1 MGGGGR
7 RLRRGAGRR
16 RDRAGCADRIR
27 RGHAG
32 RCLPDSAPAVRLR
45 PTTPGILG
53 FLSVGLAAA
62 ALLTLTVRDA
72 RAAGFG
78 AVAAQES
85 LAEAVAEALRD
96 DLDLD
101 GVTVTV
107 SGTEATLA
115 GRVPTLW
122 DKTEAIN
129 LTLAF
134 PRVDTVASELTVP
147 EVEDD
152 GEIARDVGRAIRTYR
167 YITIWDFVG
176 GGVEGGVVTLNGS
189 VTPDRD
195 KRGELFERV
204 ARIRG
209 VQDIRMQIA
218 RQSGS
223 SRDDRL
229 RTVIAARA
237 IRHPTLSHYTLT
249 GDIVPPFRILVDEA
263 VVTLA
268 GTVRSRAESRV
279 LETIARQAF
288 ETEEVRNF
296 LQTPR

>member
-1 MGGGGR
+1 MAG
-7 RLRRGAGRR
+7 LRDA
-16 RDRAGCADRIR
+16 
-27 RGHAG
+27 
-32 RCLPDSAPAVRLR
+32 PDAVENAAPAVRLR
-45 PTTPGILG
+45 RMNPRIPGL
-53 FLSVGLAAA
+53 LTVGLAAA
-62 ALLTLTVRDA
+62 VSLTSTFREA
-72 RAAGFG
+72 QAAVIG
-78 AVAAQES
+78 AAAAQAA
-85 LAEAVAEALRD
+85 LAAAVAEALRD

-129 LTLAF
+129 RTLAF

-152 GEIARDVGRAIRTYR
+152 NEIARDVGRAIRNYR

-176 GGVEGGVVTLNGS
+176 GGVENGVVTLNGS

-195 KRGELFERV
+195 KPAELFERV

-209 VQDIRMQIA
+209 VQDVRMQIA
-218 RQSGS
+218 QQSSS

-229 RTVIAARA
+229 RAAIAARA
-237 IRHPTLSHYTLT
+237 LRHPTLSHHTLT
-249 GDIVPPFRILVDEA
+249 GDIVPPFRILVNEG

-268 GTVRSRAESRV
+268 GSVRSRAESRV

-296 LQTPR
+296 LQFPR